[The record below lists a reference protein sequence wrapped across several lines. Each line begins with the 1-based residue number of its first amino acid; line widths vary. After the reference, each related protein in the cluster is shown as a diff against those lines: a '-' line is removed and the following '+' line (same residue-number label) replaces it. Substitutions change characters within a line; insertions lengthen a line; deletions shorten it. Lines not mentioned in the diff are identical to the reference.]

1 MKQSKLI
8 KKLYRACVDH
18 DVKKIQELRQ
28 EEYRKVLKHKAAGK
42 AFTSKWTLV
51 QI

>member
-18 DVKKIQELRQ
+18 NTKKIQQLRQ
-28 EEYRKVLKHKAAGK
+28 EEYRKIFTHKAAGK
-42 AFTSKWTLV
+42 AFTTKWTLV